1 MANDTKNSILNG
13 YLPSGLYYYFIP
25 AENPIQYSGFL
36 GNAPCVETVTY
47 NPFISKK
54 DLKTPLET
62 TFDEDRF
69 GDIDSNTNKLI
80 RVKHIAMVDKELCDI
95 RTYTNEVSKLPY
107 YLRRYYKL
115 QTYPYTYYVVT
126 DYMNTPLVLK
136 PQEIENI
143 NIYVKST
150 LSREGYYML
159 YCKGNKGDNDGT
171 LEGIICKNAMQLPVT
186 SSYYSQFISSQMN
199 TFASQNNLALMENDI
214 SYKYDIQMLNQNNR
228 MLDLDK
234 QQLIVNATSNAID
247 SAIDLNLGSAIFNG
261 ATTGI
266 NLSKQQVQEKVN
278 NITRNNINAK
288 NNLKEESIYRLTN
301 AKVKDA
307 QSTPN
312 SLKTMGNDIFFN
324 AFNSKFKID
333 VIKYQVDKASLKRI
347 ADYFHRYGYKV
358 NKYQRINLKVCD
370 KFTYVKTGI
379 CNIQG
384 SNIPKDYLNQ
394 IRAIFN
400 NGLTFWN
407 METKNN
413 FVGNYITN
421 NNLL

>member
-1 MANDTKNSILNG
+1 MAFDTKNNLLNG
-13 YLPSGLYYYFIP
+13 YLPSCLYYYFIP

-36 GNAPCVETVTY
+36 GNASCVETVTY
-47 NPFISKK
+47 NPFINQS
-54 DLKTPLET
+54 DLPNIIET
-62 TFDEDRF
+62 TFDEHRF
-69 GDIDSNTNKLI
+69 GNIDSNTNKLI
-80 RVKHIAMVDKELCDI
+80 RVKHIPMVEKELCNEN
-95 RTYTNEVSKLPY
+95 TYETSVTGLPS
-107 YLRRYYKL
+107 YLSRYYKL

-126 DYMNTPLVLK
+126 DYMNNPLILK
-136 PQEIENI
+136 PQEIDNI
-143 NIYVKST
+143 NIHVKST

-186 SSYYSQFISSQMN
+186 SSYYSQFISTQMN
-199 TFASQNNLALMENDI
+199 TFATQNNLALMENDI
-214 SYKYDIQMLNQNNR
+214 SYKYDIQMLNQNNK
-228 MLDLDK
+228 MLELDK
-234 QQLIVNATSNAID
+234 QQTMVNATSNAID
-247 SAIDLNLGSAIFNG
+247 SVIDLNFGSVFSTGIN
-261 ATTGI
+261 TGI

-278 NITRNNINAK
+278 SITRNNINAK
-288 NNLKEESIYRLTN
+288 NNLKEETIYRLTN

-333 VIKYQVDKASLKRI
+333 LIKYQVDNASLNKI
-347 ADYFHRYGYKV
+347 ANYFHRYGYKV

-384 SNIPKDYLNQ
+384 NNIPKDYLNQ

-407 METKNN
+407 METENN

>member
-1 MANDTKNSILNG
+1 MAFDTKNNLLNG
-13 YLPSGLYYYFIP
+13 YLPSCLYYYFIP

-36 GNAPCVETVTY
+36 GNASCVETVTY
-47 NPFISKK
+47 NPFINQS
-54 DLKTPLET
+54 DLPNIIET
-62 TFDEDRF
+62 TFDEHRF
-69 GDIDSNTNKLI
+69 GNIDSNTNKLI
-80 RVKHIAMVDKELCDI
+80 RVKHIPMVEKELCNEN
-95 RTYTNEVSKLPY
+95 TYETSVTGLPS
-107 YLRRYYKL
+107 YLSRYYKL

-126 DYMNTPLVLK
+126 DYMNNPLILK
-136 PQEIENI
+136 PQEIDNI
-143 NIYVKST
+143 NIHVKST

-186 SSYYSQFISSQMN
+186 SSYYSQFISTQMN
-199 TFASQNNLALMENDI
+199 TFATQNNLALMENDI
-214 SYKYDIQMLNQNNR
+214 SYKYDIQMLNQNNK
-228 MLDLDK
+228 MLELDK
-234 QQLIVNATSNAID
+234 QQTMVNATSNAID
-247 SAIDLNLGSAIFNG
+247 SVIDLNFGSVFSTGIN
-261 ATTGI
+261 TGI

-278 NITRNNINAK
+278 SITRNNINAK
-288 NNLKEESIYRLTN
+288 NNLKEETIYRLTN
-301 AKVKDA
+301 AKVKDT

-312 SLKTMGNDIFFN
+312 SIKTMGNDFMFN
-324 AFNSKFKID
+324 ALNSKFKID

-384 SNIPKDYLNQ
+384 ENIPKDFLNQ

-407 METKNN
+407 METENN